1 VIHDLETLLSLGK
14 INAAYIHDLLKLT
27 LRVVPQESQNRDDG
41 GRRDVQGQFV
51 LENRELLNEF
61 WQALG
66 EVGAVCVESLS
77 RSSVESFCRIWRRWL
92 GERSC

>member
-1 VIHDLETLLSLGK
+1 VIHDLETLLSLGE
-14 INAAYIHDLLKLT
+14 INPAYIHNLLELT
-27 LRVVPQESQNRDDG
+27 LRVVPQESQNWDDG

-61 WQALG
+61 WHALG
-66 EVGAVCVESLS
+66 EIGAVCVQSLS
-77 RSSVESFCRIWRRWL
+77 GSGIESFCKIRRRWL